1 MINIGVLGS
10 TNGTDLQAVLDAADK
25 KMIDASINIV
35 ISNRKNAYI
44 LKRSAARGVE
54 TSFVSQKNKTREKF
68 DREITSLLEA
78 HQVEL
83 VLLIGFMRILSQ
95 EIM

>member
-10 TNGTDLQAVLDAADK
+10 TNGTDLQAVLDAVDN
-25 KMIDASINIV
+25 KMIDASVNIV

-44 LKRSAARGVE
+44 LKQSAVRGVE
-54 TSFVSQKNKTREKF
+54 TSFVSQKNKTREQF

-78 HQVEL
+78 HQV
-83 VLLIGFMRILSQ
+83 
-95 EIM
+95 

>member
-44 LKRSAARGVE
+44 RFAPLGATER
-54 TSFVSQKNKTREKF
+54 
-68 DREITSLLEA
+68 DMPLLR
-78 HQVEL
+78 L
-83 VLLIGFMRILSQ
+83 V
-95 EIM
+95 